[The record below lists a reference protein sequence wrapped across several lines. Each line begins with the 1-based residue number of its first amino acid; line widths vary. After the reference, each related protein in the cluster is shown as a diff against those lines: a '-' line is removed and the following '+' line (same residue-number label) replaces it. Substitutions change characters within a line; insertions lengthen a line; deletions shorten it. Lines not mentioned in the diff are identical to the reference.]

1 MAVLKISDP
10 CKDRTRPLDIR
21 RIEIT
26 LLVFTIIN
34 YLSTCS

>member
-1 MAVLKISDP
+1 LKISDS
-10 CKDRTRPLDIR
+10 CKDGTRTLDIR

-34 YLSTCS
+34 YQSTCS